1 MQSLLSVA
9 VSNLLSSK
17 AKGVPMFEILFF
29 ASLIYLFLNR
39 KKRRKRGLDNEL
51 KDLLQSSS
59 DSTGIAL
66 DIKNYL
72 LRVLDD
78 DKNDREKFNDDQLA
92 EAQRIF
98 DRAGPSAFFWMTE
111 IAAQM
116 TLLATAQMNGIPTNV
131 NYELKEG
138 ATPEQII
145 DAVVKI

>member
-1 MQSLLSVA
+1 
-9 VSNLLSSK
+9 
-17 AKGVPMFEILFF
+17 MFETLFF

-39 KKRRKRGLDNEL
+39 KKRRKRGLDSEL
-51 KDLLQSSS
+51 KELLQSSN

-98 DRAGPSAFFWMTE
+98 DRTGPSAFFWMTE

-116 TLLATAQMNGIPTNV
+116 TLLATAQINGIPTNV
-131 NYELKEG
+131 NQDLKEG
-138 ATPEQII
+138 ATPEKVI

>member
-1 MQSLLSVA
+1 
-9 VSNLLSSK
+9 
-17 AKGVPMFEILFF
+17 MFETLFF

-39 KKRRKRGLDNEL
+39 KKRRKRGLDSEL
-51 KDLLQSSS
+51 KELFQSSN

-98 DRAGPSAFFWMTE
+98 DRAGPTAFFWMTE

-116 TLLATAQMNGIPTNV
+116 TLLATAQINGIPTNV
-131 NYELKEG
+131 NQDLKEG
-138 ATPEQII
+138 ATPEKVI

>member
-1 MQSLLSVA
+1 
-9 VSNLLSSK
+9 
-17 AKGVPMFEILFF
+17 MFETLFF

-39 KKRRKRGLDNEL
+39 KKRRKPTLDTEL

-59 DSTGIAL
+59 DATGIAL

-72 LRVLDD
+72 KRVLDD
-78 DKNDREKFNDDQLA
+78 DKNDREKFNDSQLA
-92 EAQRIF
+92 EAERIY

-116 TLLATAQMNGIPTNV
+116 TLLATAQLNGIPTNI
-131 NYELKEG
+131 NYEVKDG

>member
-1 MQSLLSVA
+1 
-9 VSNLLSSK
+9 
-17 AKGVPMFEILFF
+17 MFETLFF

-39 KKRRKRGLDNEL
+39 KKRRKRGLDSEL
-51 KDLLQSSS
+51 KELLQSSN

-78 DKNDREKFNDDQLA
+78 DKNDREKFNYDQLA

-116 TLLATAQMNGIPTNV
+116 TLLATAQINGIPTNV
-131 NYELKEG
+131 NEDLKEG
-138 ATPEQII
+138 ATPEKVI

>member
-1 MQSLLSVA
+1 
-9 VSNLLSSK
+9 
-17 AKGVPMFEILFF
+17 MFETLFF

-51 KDLLQSSS
+51 KDLLESSS

-92 EAQRIF
+92 QAQRIF

-116 TLLATAQMNGIPTNV
+116 TLLATAQINGIPTNV
-131 NYELKEG
+131 SFELKEG

>member
-1 MQSLLSVA
+1 
-9 VSNLLSSK
+9 
-17 AKGVPMFEILFF
+17 MFETLFF

-39 KKRRKRGLDNEL
+39 KKRHKPNLDTEL

-59 DSTGIAL
+59 DATGIAL

-72 LRVLDD
+72 KRVLDD
-78 DKNDREKFNDDQLA
+78 DKNDREKFNDSQLSEA
-92 EAQRIF
+92 ERIY
-98 DRAGPSAFFWMTE
+98 DRAGPSSLFWMTE

-116 TLLATAQMNGIPTNV
+116 TLLATAQLNGIPTNV

-138 ATPEQII
+138 ATPEQVI

>member
-1 MQSLLSVA
+1 
-9 VSNLLSSK
+9 
-17 AKGVPMFEILFF
+17 MFETLFF

-39 KKRRKRGLDNEL
+39 KKRRRRGLDSEL
-51 KDLLQSSS
+51 KELLQSSD

-116 TLLATAQMNGIPTNV
+116 TLLATAQINGIPTNV
-131 NYELKEG
+131 NQDLKEG
-138 ATPEQII
+138 ATPEKVI

>member
-1 MQSLLSVA
+1 
-9 VSNLLSSK
+9 
-17 AKGVPMFEILFF
+17 MFETLFF

-39 KKRRKRGLDNEL
+39 KKRRKRGLDSELNE
-51 KDLLQSSS
+51 LLQSSN

-116 TLLATAQMNGIPTNV
+116 TLLATAQINGIPTNV
-131 NYELKEG
+131 NQDLKEG
-138 ATPEQII
+138 ATPEKVI

>member
-1 MQSLLSVA
+1 
-9 VSNLLSSK
+9 
-17 AKGVPMFEILFF
+17 MFEILFF
-29 ASLIYLFLNR
+29 TSLIYLFLNR
-39 KKRRKRGLDNEL
+39 KKRRRRGLDSEL
-51 KDLLQSSS
+51 KELLQSSD

-116 TLLATAQMNGIPTNV
+116 TLLATAQINGILTNV
-131 NYELKEG
+131 NQDLKEG
-138 ATPEQII
+138 ATPEKVI

>member
-1 MQSLLSVA
+1 
-9 VSNLLSSK
+9 
-17 AKGVPMFEILFF
+17 MFETLFF

-39 KKRRKRGLDNEL
+39 KKRRKRGLDSEL
-51 KDLLQSSS
+51 KELLQSSN

-78 DKNDREKFNDDQLA
+78 DENDREKFNYDQLA

-116 TLLATAQMNGIPTNV
+116 TLLATAQINGIPTNV
-131 NYELKEG
+131 NQDLKEG
-138 ATPEQII
+138 ATPEKVI

>member
-1 MQSLLSVA
+1 
-9 VSNLLSSK
+9 
-17 AKGVPMFEILFF
+17 MFETLFF

-39 KKRRKRGLDNEL
+39 KKRRKPSLDTEL

-59 DSTGIAL
+59 DATGIAL

-72 LRVLDD
+72 KRVLDD

-98 DRAGPSAFFWMTE
+98 DRAGPSSLFWMTE

-116 TLLATAQMNGIPTNV
+116 TLLATAQLNGIPTNI
-131 NYELKEG
+131 NYEVKEG
-138 ATPEQII
+138 ATPEQVI

>member
-1 MQSLLSVA
+1 
-9 VSNLLSSK
+9 
-17 AKGVPMFEILFF
+17 MFETLFF

-39 KKRRKRGLDNEL
+39 KKRRKRGLDSEL
-51 KDLLQSSS
+51 KELLQSSN
-59 DSTGIAL
+59 DTTGIAL

-116 TLLATAQMNGIPTNV
+116 TLLATAQINGIPTNV
-131 NYELKEG
+131 NQDLKER
-138 ATPEQII
+138 ATPEKVI

>member
-1 MQSLLSVA
+1 
-9 VSNLLSSK
+9 
-17 AKGVPMFEILFF
+17 MFETLFF

-39 KKRRKRGLDNEL
+39 KKRRKRGLDSEL
-51 KDLLQSSS
+51 KELLQSSN

-78 DKNDREKFNDDQLA
+78 DKNDHEKFNDDQLA

-131 NYELKEG
+131 NYEVKEG

>member
-1 MQSLLSVA
+1 
-9 VSNLLSSK
+9 
-17 AKGVPMFEILFF
+17 MFETLFF

-116 TLLATAQMNGIPTNV
+116 TLLATAQINGIPTNV

>member
-1 MQSLLSVA
+1 ML
-9 VSNLLSSK
+9 
-17 AKGVPMFEILFF
+17 ETLFF

-51 KDLLQSSS
+51 KELLENSS

-92 EAQRIF
+92 QAQRIF

-116 TLLATAQMNGIPTNV
+116 TLLATAQINGIPTNV

>member
-1 MQSLLSVA
+1 
-9 VSNLLSSK
+9 
-17 AKGVPMFEILFF
+17 MFEILFF
-29 ASLIYLFLNR
+29 TSLIYLFLNR
-39 KKRRKRGLDNEL
+39 KKRRKVTLDTEL
-51 KDLLQSSS
+51 KDLLHSSS
-59 DSTGIAL
+59 DATGIAL

-72 LRVLDD
+72 IRVLDD

-98 DRAGPSAFFWMTE
+98 DRAGPSSLFWMTE

-116 TLLATAQMNGIPTNV
+116 TLLATAQINGIPTNV
-131 NYELKEG
+131 NYEVKEG

>member
-1 MQSLLSVA
+1 
-9 VSNLLSSK
+9 
-17 AKGVPMFEILFF
+17 MFETLFF
-29 ASLIYLFLNR
+29 ASLVYLFLNR
-39 KKRRKRGLDNEL
+39 KKRRKVNLDTEL
-51 KDLLQSSS
+51 KDLLQTSS

-78 DKNDREKFNDDQLA
+78 DKNDLEKFNDQQLA
-92 EAQRIF
+92 QAQRIY

-116 TLLATAQMNGIPTNV
+116 TLLATAQINGIPTNV
-131 NYELKEG
+131 NYELKDG

>member
-1 MQSLLSVA
+1 
-9 VSNLLSSK
+9 
-17 AKGVPMFEILFF
+17 MFETLFF

-39 KKRRKRGLDNEL
+39 KKRRKRGLDSEL
-51 KDLLQSSS
+51 KELLQSSN

-78 DKNDREKFNDDQLA
+78 NKNDREKFNDDQLA

-116 TLLATAQMNGIPTNV
+116 TLLATAQINGIPTNV
-131 NYELKEG
+131 NRDLKEG
-138 ATPEQII
+138 ATPEKVI

>member
-1 MQSLLSVA
+1 
-9 VSNLLSSK
+9 
-17 AKGVPMFEILFF
+17 MFETLFF

-39 KKRRKRGLDNEL
+39 KKRRKRGLDSEL
-51 KDLLQSSS
+51 KELLQSSD

-98 DRAGPSAFFWMTE
+98 DRAGPSSLFWMTE

-116 TLLATAQMNGIPTNV
+116 TLLATAQINGIPTNV
-131 NYELKEG
+131 NYEVKEG

>member
-1 MQSLLSVA
+1 
-9 VSNLLSSK
+9 
-17 AKGVPMFEILFF
+17 MFEILFF
-29 ASLIYLFLNR
+29 TSLIYLFLSR
-39 KKRRKRGLDNEL
+39 KKRRRVTLDTEL
-51 KDLLQSSS
+51 KDLLHSSS
-59 DSTGIAL
+59 DATGIAL

-72 LRVLDD
+72 IRVLDD

-98 DRAGPSAFFWMTE
+98 DRAGPSSLFWMTE

-131 NYELKEG
+131 NYEVKEG

>member
-1 MQSLLSVA
+1 
-9 VSNLLSSK
+9 
-17 AKGVPMFEILFF
+17 MFETLFF
-29 ASLIYLFLNR
+29 ASLIYLFFNR
-39 KKRRKRGLDNEL
+39 KRRRRRGLDSEL
-51 KDLLQSSS
+51 KELLQSSD

-98 DRAGPSAFFWMTE
+98 DRAGPSSLFWMTE

-116 TLLATAQMNGIPTNV
+116 TLLATAQINGIPTNV
-131 NYELKEG
+131 NYEVKEG

>member
-1 MQSLLSVA
+1 
-9 VSNLLSSK
+9 
-17 AKGVPMFEILFF
+17 MFEILFF
-29 ASLIYLFLNR
+29 TSLIYLFLNR
-39 KKRRKRGLDNEL
+39 KKRRRVTLDTEL
-51 KDLLQSSS
+51 KDLLHSSS
-59 DSTGIAL
+59 DATGIAL

-72 LRVLDD
+72 IRVLDD

-116 TLLATAQMNGIPTNV
+116 TLLATAQINAIPTNV
-131 NYELKEG
+131 NYEVKEG